1 MMEEKKEARISESGL
16 KQDFEIII
24 TPGNVKPDMETTQV
38 DLKEAF
44 YNLGPDK
51 DFANILD
58 LERKDFLDVLK
69 IFSPGTSIRTALDDI
84 LRAQMGALIV
94 LEKENIEGIL
104 EGGFKINCRFSPQK
118 LVELAKMDGAII
130 LSQDLKKILYAN
142 TLLTPSA
149 KVSTQETGTRHKAAE
164 RTAKQFGTI
173 TIAVSERRN
182 KITLY
187 FKNESYFLEETSE
200 ILRRAAETL
209 QILEK
214 QVDMLNDLL
223 SHLNILEITNL
234 TTMSDVCSVLQ
245 TLEMVRRISDIVRR
259 YLIELGK
266 EGTIVSMRLKELTKN
281 LSKEREKIIIDYFG
295 SRYAEV
301 DKTLENVNFDF
312 LLETSSILRI
322 LFAELHDRP
331 ISPKGTRIL
340 GKTNIFEKD
349 AEIIM
354 EDFKTLD
361 RVFNLD
367 AESLRSM
374 FKNENLVDSIINE
387 IRNLK
392 EKILMGKKI

>member
-1 MMEEKKEARISESGL
+1 MKEEKKETRLSEAGL
-16 KQDFEIII
+16 KQDFEIVL
-24 TPGNVKPDMETTQV
+24 TPKEVTQSS
-38 DLKEAF
+38 DLPTIELKETF
-44 YNLGPDK
+44 QNLGQTSNLIN
-51 DFANILD
+51 FQNS
-58 LERKDFLDVLK
+58 EEESFLDVLK
-69 IFSPGTSIRTALDDI
+69 IFSPGTAIRTALDDI

-94 LEKENIEGIL
+94 VEKDGLAGIM
-104 EGGFKINCRFSPQK
+104 EGGFKLNCRFSAQK

-130 LSQDLKKILYAN
+130 VSNDLKQILYAN
-142 TLLTPSA
+142 TLLTPGA
-149 KVSTQETGTRHKAAE
+149 KFATKETGTRHKAAE
-164 RTAKQFGTI
+164 RTAKQLGTI
-173 TIAVSERRN
+173 VIAVSERRN

-187 FKNESYFLEETSE
+187 LKNESYFLEETSE

-245 TLEMVRRISDIVRR
+245 TLEMVRRISEIVKR

-281 LSKEREKIIIDYFG
+281 LNREREKIFIDYFG
-295 SRYAEV
+295 PKYSEM
-301 DKTLENVNFDF
+301 DELLESINFDF
-312 LLETSSILRI
+312 LLETSNILRV
-322 LFAELHDRP
+322 LFGELHDQP
-331 ISPKGTRIL
+331 ISPRGLRIM
-340 GKTNIFEKD
+340 GKTNILEKD
-349 AEIIM
+349 IGIISD
-354 EDFKTLD
+354 EFKTLD
-361 RVFNLD
+361 RIFNLD
-367 AESLRSM
+367 KESLRTL

>member
-1 MMEEKKEARISESGL
+1 MFVIFMTDEK

-24 TPGNVKPDMETTQV
+24 TPGDISQGIVPVNVDD
-38 DLKEAF
+38 DLKETF
-44 YNLGPDK
+44 YDLSPST
-51 DFANILD
+51 DFARVFD
-58 LERKDFLDVLK
+58 LEKKDFLDVLK
-69 IFSPGTSIRTALDDI
+69 IFSPGTAIRTALDDI

-94 LEKENIEGIL
+94 LEKESLQGIL

-130 LSQDLKKILYAN
+130 LSEDLKKIVYAN
-142 TLLTPSA
+142 VLLTPSA
-149 KVSTQETGTRHKAAE
+149 KVTTSETGTRHKAAE
-164 RTAKQFGTI
+164 RTAKQIGTI
-173 TIAVSERRN
+173 AIAVSERRK

-245 TLEMVRRISDIVRR
+245 TLEMVRRISDIVKR

-281 LSKEREKIIIDYFG
+281 LSKEREKIIEDYFG
-295 SRYAEV
+295 SKSTEI
-301 DKTLENVNFDF
+301 DEILKNINFDF

-322 LFAELHDRP
+322 LFSELHDRP
-331 ISPKGTRIL
+331 ISPNGTRII

-349 AEIIM
+349 AEIIL
-354 EDFKTLD
+354 DNFKTLD

-367 AESLRSM
+367 REAIRPY
-374 FKNENLVDSIINE
+374 FKNENVVDSIINE

>member
-1 MMEEKKEARISESGL
+1 MEEER
-16 KQDFEIII
+16 KQDFEVII
-24 TPGNVKPDMETTQV
+24 TPGDVNQGVNPGKV

-44 YNLGPDK
+44 YDLGSG
-51 DFANILD
+51 LD
-58 LERKDFLDVLK
+58 LTGMFDLEKKEFLDILK
-69 IFSPGTSIRTALDDI
+69 IFSPGTAIRTALDDI

-94 LEKENIEGIL
+94 LEKENLAGIL

-118 LVELAKMDGAII
+118 LVELAKMDGAIV
-130 LSQDLKKILYAN
+130 LSEDLKKIIYAN

-149 KVSTQETGTRHKAAE
+149 KVSTKETGTRHKAAE
-164 RTAKQFGTI
+164 RTAKQIGTI
-173 TIAVSERRN
+173 AIAVSERRN

-187 FKNESYFLEETSE
+187 FKNESYFLEDTSE

-234 TTMSDVCSVLQ
+234 TTLSDVCSVLQ
-245 TLEMVRRISDIVRR
+245 TLEMVRRISDIVKR

-281 LSKEREKIIIDYFG
+281 LHKEREKIILDYFG
-295 SRYAEV
+295 DKFAET
-301 DKTLENVNFDF
+301 DQILKNINFDF

-322 LFAELHDRP
+322 LFGELHDRP
-331 ISPKGTRIL
+331 TSPKGTRIL

-349 AEIIM
+349 AELIL
-354 EDFKTLD
+354 ENFKTLD

-367 AESLRSM
+367 RESIRPF

-392 EKILMGKKI
+392 EKT